1 MSTAFFSHPVIS
13 LLTPLLPLSRSS
25 SKFKKG
31 RVPGPSRLGSPHQA
45 GSPAPSVRS
54 FTFLELLLLREADN
68 DPNLSLRYQAM
79 VEKASFFHHPRPFKD
94 PHWQRKKDAKGK
106 PRNLKQVLQAERD
119 RCPRRILESGE
130 LGEALGCK
138 RKGLLVNWLSFEEK
152 EGRSSRADL
161 DASSLRS
168 FSDTTLHPPPSLLP
182 PKKYCDITGLV
193 APYRDPK
200 TTLQFHSKEVYE
212 VLKTLVSRL
221 TSFISTGV
229 CLLLLQDQAELSFC
243 YCSPQPPG
251 ADQAYLDIRGKG
263 TAIH

>member
-1 MSTAFFSHPVIS
+1 M
-13 LLTPLLPLSRSS
+13 SS

-45 GSPAPSVRS
+45 GSPAPS
-54 FTFLELLLLREADN
+54 
-68 DPNLSLRYQAM
+68 AM

-130 LGEALGCK
+130 LGEALGY
-138 RKGLLVNWLSFEEK
+138 
-152 EGRSSRADL
+152 
-161 DASSLRS
+161 
-168 FSDTTLHPPPSLLP
+168 TTLHPPPSLLP

-212 VLKTLVSRL
+212 VLKTL
-221 TSFISTGV
+221 
-229 CLLLLQDQAELSFC
+229 
-243 YCSPQPPG
+243 PPG